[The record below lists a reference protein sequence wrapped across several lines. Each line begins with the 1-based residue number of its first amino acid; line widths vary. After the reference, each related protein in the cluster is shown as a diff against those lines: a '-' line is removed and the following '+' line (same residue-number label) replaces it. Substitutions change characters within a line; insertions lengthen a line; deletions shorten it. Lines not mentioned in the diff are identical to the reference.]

1 MHPCLVVTPQDG
13 GEGAGNVSREKA
25 SEECQRQR
33 ESEPS
38 APASTAL
45 ESACCNL
52 AALRPRSQRTCPNRS
67 YVVICTHNHFD
78 HVGGAAGFAGSEIC
92 MGKQNPTYSKNLEV
106 TSLAAGVGARVK
118 PFEVTRWLE
127 DGDEVWLDDSDRS
140 RFNRLSVHF
149 TPGHA
154 LDHIAVFFERELRLF
169 VGDTLYPFTA
179 IDLANMGSN
188 VPDYRATLG
197 KIAALASRAETAGI
211 PAAPAG
217 TGAAH
222 AAPKTVG
229 DPPAA
234 EKPAGSPGAAPQ
246 GPAGPAAAAPG
257 PEAAKG
263 AAVSEAA
270 STAIAEVE
278 AKASKVK
285 QLLDEWLGIPED
297 EAAASF
303 DPWGVMEACGWDVAA
318 AATAIQDL
326 GDAAGEI
333 APPGSY
339 AMPTSTD
346 EVRRLL
352 GIAPAART
360 GPSFPPA
367 AGTAS
372 SGSGPGAALRLPAPP
387 APSEP
392 VLTLACGHVD
402 PALPASLAV
411 AQAGAL
417 LEGVLAGAVEPCTV
431 SAEDATAEYRGESYA
446 FVLPHP
452 LPAPKGA

>member
-1 MHPCLVVTPQDG
+1 MASASSTFAGAGEASVFDGPFCISRLSPCLFKLVEADPFGQAPFCFAIIGSDKVVVVDTG
-13 GEGAGNVSREKA
+13 TGAAGASLREVLD
-25 SEECQRQR
+25 RQLNPGR
-33 ESEPS
+33 LP
-38 APASTAL
+38 
-45 ESACCNL
+45 
-52 AALRPRSQRTCPNRS
+52 

-234 EKPAGSPGAAPQ
+234 GKPAGSPGAAPQ

-346 EVRRLL
+346 E
-352 GIAPAART
+352 
-360 GPSFPPA
+360 
-367 AGTAS
+367 
-372 SGSGPGAALRLPAPP
+372 
-387 APSEP
+387 
-392 VLTLACGHVD
+392 
-402 PALPASLAV
+402 
-411 AQAGAL
+411 AGAL